1 MRRRE
6 FIALFGGAAAAWPRA
21 ARGQQARR
29 LRRIGII
36 TGGGPTPAFAGFAQG
51 MQDLGY
57 VEGRD
62 FAIEWRFAEGNYE
75 RHREFAADLLRQNVD
90 VIVVSTT
97 SALPAV
103 QQVTS
108 TIPIVLAY
116 SVDPVG
122 NRFIASLARPGGNIT
137 GMASALDEIV
147 SKHVGILK
155 EMVPNL
161 SRIGLLS
168 NPASPNHRPFVSG
181 AQAAADQARI
191 DIVRLDASNQ
201 QEIETAFATA
211 TSQHAGAI
219 AVLADGLFNLH
230 KQRIAE
236 LARVSMLASIF
247 SQREYAMAGGLISY
261 GESLTDIFRRVA
273 YFVDKILKGVKPA
286 DLPVEQPT
294 KFELVINLKTA
305 KALGLTVPRELLA
318 RADEVIE

>member
-1 MRRRE
+1 VRRRE
-6 FIALFGGAAAAWPRA
+6 FISLLGGAAAWPLV
-21 ARGQQARR
+21 ARGQQAGR

-36 TGGGPTPAFAGFAQG
+36 AGGGPTPAFAGFARG
-51 MQDLGY
+51 MGDLGY
-57 VEGRD
+57 IEGRD

-90 VIVVSTT
+90 VIVLGTT

-103 QQVTS
+103 RQITS
-108 TIPIVLAY
+108 TTPIVLAY

-122 NRFIASLARPGGNIT
+122 NGFVASLARPGGNIT

-147 SKHVGILK
+147 SKHVGMLK

-161 SRIGLLS
+161 SHIGLLS
-168 NPASPNHRPFVSG
+168 NSASPNHRSFVSG
-181 AQAAADQARI
+181 AQAAAQQARI
-191 DIVRLDASNQ
+191 DLVRLDATNQ

-211 TSQHAGAI
+211 TAQHAGAI
-219 AVLADGLFNLH
+219 CVLADGLFNLH
-230 KQRIAE
+230 KQQIAE
-236 LARVSMLASIF
+236 LARVSMLPSIF
-247 SQREYAMAGGLISY
+247 SQREYAVAGGLISY

-294 KFELVINLKTA
+294 KFELVVNLKTA
-305 KALGLTVPRELLA
+305 KALGLTVPLGLQQ
-318 RADEVIE
+318 RADELIE